1 MQKSFNKKGVF
12 GLILSAVIILTF
24 SLLKAPDGMSPE
36 GMKAIGLFLGA
47 LVLWVLEVMPM
58 TISTM
63 VLICLMPLLG
73 VMTFNQAIGNFGIGT
88 ALFIMA
94 TGGITTIIRNST
106 IPLRITSWIMKIT
119 KGNTR
124 RMVFYFGIACSLLSG
139 VMSSLATCALFFTF
153 ALMLLK
159 ANSCEPRKSNLGRC
173 LMIVLP
179 ACCGIGGFL
188 TPAGTPGNIV
198 LMEMMEKMGITVTF
212 AQWCVI
218 GIPLGLFSTVLF
230 AWFLPLVFKPE
241 NISEE
246 SRQALIDQAAALPK
260 LTAKEIKS
268 IIVIAVM
275 IVFWFLGSWVSYFS
289 TTVVALLGMGLMF
302 LPGMDLLTWKEFSD
316 DNNWNLVFV
325 MGSVSILMVGVTSTG
340 AMDWIA
346 AKLFS
351 NIGLLPVTVMFI
363 AIAVVICVM
372 RAFIPTTTAVIA
384 LFVPLLTS
392 IASITGASLPALLF
406 IPAFWGPAALLL
418 CYTEP
423 IYLITFGERYYSA
436 GDLLKAGILPSL
448 FLSVVL
454 GVTLPWLVQIA
465 GIG

>member
-1 MQKSFNKKGVF
+1 MQEKPAG
-12 GLILSAVIILTF
+12 
-24 SLLKAPDGMSPE
+24 
-36 GMKAIGLFLGA
+36 
-47 LVLWVLEVMPM
+47 
-58 TISTM
+58 
-63 VLICLMPLLG
+63 
-73 VMTFNQAIGNFGIGT
+73 IGNFGIST

-106 IPLRITSWIMKIT
+106 LPLRITSWIMKVT
-119 KGNTR
+119 KGNSR
-124 RMVFYFGIACSLLSG
+124 RMIFYFGIASAVLSG
-139 VMSSLATCALFFTF
+139 FMSSLATCALFFTF
-153 ALMLLK
+153 ALVLLK
-159 ANSCEPRKSNLGRC
+159 ANHCEPKKSNLGRC

-198 LMEMMEKMGITVTF
+198 LMEMMENMGIHITF
-212 AQWCVI
+212 AQWCGV
-218 GIPLGLFSTVLF
+218 GLPLGILATLLF

-246 SRQALIDQAAALPK
+246 SRQMMLKQAEALPP
-260 LTAKEIKS
+260 LTGKEIKS
-268 IIVIAVM
+268 IVIIGAM
-275 IVFWFLGSWVSYFS
+275 ILLWFIGSWVPYFS
-289 TTVVALLGMGLMF
+289 TTVVALLGMGAMF

-316 DNNWNLVFV
+316 DCNWNLVFI

-351 NIGLLPVTVMFI
+351 NIGTLPVTVMFI
-363 AIAVVICVM
+363 AIAAVICVM

-384 LFVPLLTS
+384 LFVPLLAS

-423 IYLITFGERYYSA
+423 IYLITFGEGYYTE
-436 GDLLKAGILPSL
+436 GDLLKAGWLPSL
-448 FLSVVL
+448 IMAVVL
-454 GVTLPWLVQIA
+454 GLSLPVLV
-465 GIG
+465 GWIGL